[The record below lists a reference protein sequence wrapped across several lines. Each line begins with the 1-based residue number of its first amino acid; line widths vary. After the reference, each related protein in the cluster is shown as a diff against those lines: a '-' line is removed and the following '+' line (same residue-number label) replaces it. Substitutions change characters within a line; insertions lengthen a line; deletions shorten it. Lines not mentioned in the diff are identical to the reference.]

1 MSHFDAKL
9 NLLGI
14 AEMDDDH
21 RQLVAIANRIDE
33 VASRPQL
40 DEVELAAAIAQL
52 KSKTREHFERE
63 ELYMA
68 AEGFSELEAHRTEH
82 MALLAALDKLVVVA
96 TTGQYISQN
105 LRHYMSIWLFEHID
119 KADMTYAAHVQGS
132 ASD

>member
-1 MSHFDAKL
+1 MNHFDAKL
-9 NLLGI
+9 KLLGI

-21 RQLVAIANRIDE
+21 QQLVAIANRIDE

-68 AEGFSELEAHRTEH
+68 SMGFPELEAHRNEH
-82 MALLAALDKLVVVA
+82 TALLAALDKLVVVA
-96 TTGQYISQN
+96 ATGQYISQN
-105 LRHYMSIWLFEHID
+105 LRHYMAIWLFEHID
-119 KADMTYAAHVQGS
+119 KADMTYAAYVQGS
-132 ASD
+132 GSS